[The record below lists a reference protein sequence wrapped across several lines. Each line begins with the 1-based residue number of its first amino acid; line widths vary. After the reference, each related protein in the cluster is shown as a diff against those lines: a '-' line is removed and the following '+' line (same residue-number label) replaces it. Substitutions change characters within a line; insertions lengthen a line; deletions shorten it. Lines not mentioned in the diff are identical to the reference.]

1 MRELK
6 RHGKILDMK
15 YHKFTLKTLLGDP
28 VNLSYCSYACPIITR
43 LAHTLCVCVCVYV
56 LRETD
61 VLEEAMSVLITEKK
75 K

>member
-15 YHKFTLKTLLGDP
+15 YHKFTFKTLPGDP

-43 LAHTLCVCVCVYV
+43 LAHTVCVCVCV
-56 LRETD
+56 LIETD
-61 VLEEAMSVLITEKK
+61 VLEDAMSVLITEKRK
-75 K
+75 